1 MNETEVRLL
10 TPGENRHVAGTK
22 TNQIMDNSNLSLTS
36 YNEEQQRFIAVCEQA
51 QQLQLAEDFGAAFRA
66 VSVTQALTNILSDK
80 FMQDNIMP
88 LMNRSIGFLTDR
100 TGRPN
105 SRGQVQPKYD
115 VETVRDAF
123 IDAVSFGLL
132 PTGNQFNIIAGRM
145 YPTKEGFSALLSKLG
160 VKYQI
165 SIALEPAT
173 MEGFSNLLCTISYSY
188 RGEKQ
193 SYKLPVQVKSDQYS
207 TPDQLKGKAE
217 RRAKKNLYEYL
228 TGLDLG
234 EGDAESA
241 EERIV
246 DEQPQ
251 PEPEVAQ
258 KANVASV
265 EERKA
270 ALRARQQATVQRT
283 TVDYAT
289 GEQTEDDVP
298 QFDMFGGQE

>member
-1 MNETEVRLL
+1 
-10 TPGENRHVAGTK
+10 
-22 TNQIMDNSNLSLTS
+22 MDNSNLIPTS
-36 YNEEQQRFIAVCEQA
+36 FNEEQQKFIAVCEQA
-51 QQLQLAEDFGAAFRA
+51 QQLQLAESFGAAFQA
-66 VSVTQALTNILSDK
+66 VAVTQALSGILSDQ
-80 FMQDNIMP
+80 FMQKNIMP

-100 TGRPN
+100 TGKPN
-105 SRGQVQPKYD
+105 SRGQVLPKYD

-173 MEGFSNLLCTISYSY
+173 MEGFSNLTCTISYSY
-188 RGEKQ
+188 KGEKQ
-193 SYKLPVQVKSDQYS
+193 SYKLPVQVKSDAYS
-207 TPDQLKGKAE
+207 SPDQLKGKAE

-241 EERIV
+241 QERII

-251 PEPEVAQ
+251 PDPQAVRE
-258 KANVASV
+258 ANTASV
-265 EERKA
+265 ADRKA
-270 ALRARQQATVQRT
+270 ALRARQQAQQAKA
-283 TVDYAT
+283 DPET
-289 GEQTEDDVP
+289 GETGETNDDIPEFNV
-298 QFDMFGGQE
+298 FGEQA

>member
-1 MNETEVRLL
+1 M
-10 TPGENRHVAGTK
+10 EN
-22 TNQIMDNSNLSLTS
+22 NSNLIPTS

-51 QQLQLAEDFGAAFRA
+51 QQLQLADSVGAAFQA
-66 VSVTQALTNILSDK
+66 VAVVQALNGILTDQ
-80 FMQDNIMP
+80 FMQKNIMP
-88 LMNRSIGFLTDR
+88 LMNKSIGFLTDR
-100 TGRPN
+100 TGKPN

-123 IDAVSFGLL
+123 IDAVSAGLL

-173 MEGFSNLLCTISYSY
+173 MEGFSNLSCTISYSY
-188 RGEKQ
+188 KGEKQ
-193 SYKLPVQVKSDQYS
+193 SYKLPVQVKSDSYS

-241 EERIV
+241 QERII
-246 DEQPQ
+246 DEQDQ
-251 PEPEVAQ
+251 PEPEAAKEAAAESVAERRAQ
-258 KANVASV
+258 MRA
-265 EERKA
+265 RKA
-270 ALRARQQATVQRT
+270 EVISAQVVADT
-283 TVDYAT
+283 DT
-289 GEQTEDDVP
+289 GEVKEDGDIP
-298 QFDMFGGQE
+298 MFDSFGDR